1 MPRAKGGV
9 VLRRRH
15 NKILK
20 ITKGQRMSR
29 HLLWHRAN
37 EAMLKSLF
45 YASRDRRTRKRD
57 MRGLWIARINAAAR
71 LTGITYSRLMHALK
85 VADIR
90 LDRKILADLA
100 VRDAQAFT
108 RVVEV
113 AKEVAAQPKAAR
125 SGVVRL
131 ALQHGMRFVTGEH
144 RITGITEAEAQR
156 LIDDGVTSLGNL
168 LERGATPKGRKE
180 LAAATGISSDLI
192 LTWVNR
198 ADLARINGVDAD
210 SAALLEAAGVDTAV
224 ELANRNAANLHE
236 RMVTVN
242 QDASLV
248 QVLPSAAQVADWV
261 AQAKQ
266 MERAVHY

>member
-71 LTGITYSRLMHALK
+71 LNGITYSRLMYAFK
-85 VADIR
+85 MADIR

-100 VRDAQAFT
+100 VREPHAFA
-108 RVVEV
+108 RIVDV
-113 AKEVAAQPKAAR
+113 AKEAAAQPKAVRGGA
-125 SGVVRL
+125 VRL
-131 ALQHGMRFVTGEH
+131 TTLSGMRFVTGEH
-144 RITGITEAEAQR
+144 RINGITEADAQR
-156 LIDDGVTSLGNL
+156 LIDYDVASLANL
-168 LERGATPKGRKE
+168 LERGATSKGRKE
-180 LAAATGISSDLI
+180 LAAATGITPDSI

-198 ADLARINGVDAD
+198 ADLARIKGVDAN
-210 SAALLEAAGVDTAV
+210 SAALLEAAGVDTVV

-236 RMVTVN
+236 RLVTVN
-242 QDASLV
+242 QDAGLV
-248 QVLPSAAQVADWV
+248 QVLPSAAEVADWIE
-261 AQAKQ
+261 QAKQ